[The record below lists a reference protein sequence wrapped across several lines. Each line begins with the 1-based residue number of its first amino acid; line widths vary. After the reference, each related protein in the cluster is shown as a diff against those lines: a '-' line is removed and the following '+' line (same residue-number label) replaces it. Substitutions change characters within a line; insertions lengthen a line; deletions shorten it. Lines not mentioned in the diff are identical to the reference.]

1 MTEGAQELDNS
12 SSPQERFSNKPGF
25 IRFEAGNHGVPS
37 HTRNILEKINAGD
50 LNAHVWNKEV
60 SDRLR
65 DYKPYVIGIDSI
77 YPHAADI
84 DPLKYDIDISEKKR
98 IWQWLPNDPMR
109 INDKG
114 EVLVV
119 SGDIQ
124 YGMMV
129 GEFSPTVSDAEFEE
143 IKSKLASARD
153 KQMGMEP
160 YKKERNILFGGTI
173 LLDAISIATLI
184 YSANKNKQMS
194 RRRFLQNVGTA
205 GVLATLAPGGFI
217 AGRYLGA
224 VGAMYAPNE
233 ETAGILKNISKLTAP
248 FIHKDDWI
256 DARTAL
262 VIAKTKEA
270 AESELVQSGSNA
282 AVVFG
287 NGHTFESEKLLHSVD
302 ARAKVIRRLAGT
314 MSQVIRDISREHNV
328 FAPSVA
334 TNLFLDLMAKS
345 EYAIVSS
352 PNKAQGAEPLDRLQ
366 NSVNYIGHKQCYEVE
381 QALEPLRSE
390 EFAKK

>member
-1 MTEGAQELDNS
+1 MTEGAQELNNS
-12 SSPQERFSNKPGF
+12 SSPQERLSNKPGF
-25 IRFEAGNHGVPS
+25 IRFEPGNHGSGS
-37 HTRNILEKINAGD
+37 HGRNILEKINAGD
-50 LNAHVWNKEV
+50 LNSHVWNGEV

-65 DYKPYVIGIDSI
+65 DYKPYVIGIDSL
-77 YPHAADI
+77 YPHAEDI
-84 DPLKYDIDISEKKR
+84 DPLKYDIDLDGKKR

-124 YGMMV
+124 YGLMAD
-129 GEFSPTVSDAEFEE
+129 EFPPTLDEAQAEE
-143 IKSKLASARD
+143 INRRLSSERR

-160 YKKERNILFGGTI
+160 YKKERNLLFGGTV

-184 YSANKNKQMS
+184 YAANKDKQMS
-194 RRRFLQNVGTA
+194 RRKFLQNAGMA
-205 GVLATLAPGGFI
+205 GVMATLAPAGLI
-217 AGRYLGA
+217 AGRYLGTTA
-224 VGAMYAPNE
+224 AMYAPNE
-233 ETAGILKNISKLTAP
+233 EVAGVLKNISKLTAP
-248 FIHKDDWI
+248 FIYKDDWI

-287 NGHTFESEKLLHSVD
+287 NGHTFESEKLLHSVEE
-302 ARAKVIRRLAGT
+302 RAKVIRKLANT
-314 MSQVIRDISREHNV
+314 MSGVIRDISQEFNV
-328 FAPSVA
+328 FAPSIA
-334 TNLFLDLMAKS
+334 TNIFLDLMAKS

-352 PNKAQGAEPLDRLQ
+352 PKKAQGAEPLDKLQ
-366 NSVNYIGHKQCYEVE
+366 NSINYIGYKQCFEVE
-381 QALEPLRSE
+381 NALEPLRSQ